1 MTSFQRCQLRKAGWL
16 CPSPCAQN
24 HLLCW
29 SSCVRK
35 PAFRNPRAEHRAVRV
50 RINDDK
56 STGEGHFPGLI
67 YGNVL
72 FEGSLRTGHKY
83 QVSSSTYVY
92 IAFGK
97 IHHGSICLC
106 GYLRIED
113 LVWLSSTSIWQ
124 GPKLPPNGWLIW
136 DGFLLAVPYYY
147 HRLLSSSLSLFVY
160 TIPLALP
167 YDSVDLNLN
176 IRR

>member
-106 GYLRIED
+106 GYLRIEG